1 MSLEF
6 EGKDRMIE
14 RIDRAI
20 AGDCPYEITTCLRR
34 ALVECIADPGIH
46 LPPEVFEVV
55 PGHYARREVYA
66 SPDKGY
72 SMIAMTWGPGQA
84 TPIHDH
90 SGMWC
95 VEGVWSG
102 CIEVVSYQM
111 LEQQGER
118 FRFEDV
124 GTVVAGCGS
133 AGSLIPPH
141 EYHTI
146 ANNDPLETAVSVHIY
161 KGPLESYNMFIEE
174 GDGWYRREP
183 KRLELDAA

>member
-6 EGKDRMIE
+6 EGKDRLIQ
-14 RIDRAI
+14 RIDAAI
-20 AGDCPYEITTCLRR
+20 DGECPFEITTCLRR
-34 ALVECIADPGIH
+34 ALVECIADPGIR
-46 LPPEVFEVV
+46 LPDCVFEVI
-55 PGHYARREVYA
+55 PGHYARREVFTH
-66 SPDKGY
+66 PTRGY
-72 SMIAMTWGPGQA
+72 SMIAMTWGPGQG

-90 SGMWC
+90 SGVWC

-102 CIEVVSYQM
+102 SIEVVSYHL
-111 LEQQGER
+111 LEERGER

-124 GTVVAGCGS
+124 GTIVAGCGS

-146 ANNDPLETAVSVHIY
+146 ANPSASKVAVSVHIY
-161 KGPLESYNMFIEE
+161 QQAMETCNLFVDE

-183 KRLELDAA
+183 KQLQLDAA